1 MNLLKNNIAR
11 KLIASATTMA
21 ILASFS
27 SGVFAASKNTNTNVI
42 KNGSFESSTAFY
54 GWAVK
59 GTATKAKTTSLM
71 PSTDGSYFALIGAE
85 NGQTTISQ
93 TITIPKNAVALS
105 FDYKYITGSRTPS
118 NTLDFCAATIDSN
131 MYGEEVIML
140 TNIGD
145 TMWGNNQWVNTT
157 RNIKKYAGQT
167 VTITFGVRDAND
179 GIKSSATSMGVD
191 NVVII
196 TN

>member
-93 TITIPKNAVALS
+93 TITIPKSVVKIGDNA
-105 FDYKYITGSRTPS
+105 FMNNNGSLYFES
-118 NTLDFCAATIDSN
+118 TLD
-131 MYGEEVIML
+131 EVE
-140 TNIGD
+140 
-145 TMWGNNQWVNTT
+145 NN
-157 RNIKKYAGQT
+157 
-167 VTITFGVRDAND
+167 VTLGLGWNGHYKVLYN
-179 GIKSSATSMGVD
+179 
-191 NVVII
+191 
-196 TN
+196 